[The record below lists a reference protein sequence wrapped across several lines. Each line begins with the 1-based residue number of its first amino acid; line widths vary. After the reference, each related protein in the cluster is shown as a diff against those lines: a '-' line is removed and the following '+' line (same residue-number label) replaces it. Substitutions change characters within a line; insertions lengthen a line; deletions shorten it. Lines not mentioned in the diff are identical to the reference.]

1 MASLSFST
9 WQIHQLCILDWVF
22 AIECIWNFGVYKKTA
37 FYFLISNTLIL
48 FLISGICILNWHYS
62 NNDSQLR
69 WLIDFQALFTL
80 CANLICAII
89 LAVRLY
95 LFRFF

>member
-1 MASLSFST
+1 MGSLSFST

-22 AIECIWNFGVYKKTA
+22 AIECIWNFAVFKKSKI
-37 FYFLISNTLIL
+37 FLLISNTLIF

-69 WLIDFQALFTL
+69 WLINFQASFTL
-80 CANLICAII
+80 LANLICAIV
-89 LAVRLY
+89 LAIRYHLIK
-95 LFRFF
+95 